1 MKMKIATGLILS
13 AVTVAAFPGPIE
25 DQIKT
30 RQSAY
35 SFLGWNTQRIK
46 AQVSDHPETYNKEQV
61 IFAANVIAAIANSP
75 LLDLYAP
82 GSDQGTGWKPS
93 HLKAD
98 YFQKQDEIKKLN
110 DNFVKEATALQ
121 SIAALGE
128 IGEIKA
134 QFGKVGATCKSCHD
148 QIRVRDPG

>member
-1 MKMKIATGLILS
+1 MKMKIAIGLILS
-13 AVTVAAFPGPIE
+13 AVTVTTIAGPVE

-46 AQVSDHPETYNKEQV
+46 SQVSDHPETYNKEQV

-75 LLDLYAP
+75 LLELYGP
-82 GSDQGTGWKPS
+82 GTDQGTGWRPS

-110 DNFVKEATALQ
+110 DNFVREATTLQ
-121 SIAALGE
+121 SVATLGE
-128 IGEIKA
+128 VAEIKA